1 MRRPPRR
8 RMATSKNV
16 RRDGGLAIGAEREAG
31 GRELNQI
38 QQPRDS
44 GEPVGGGHVVLPSPG
59 GDRAGQATAPSSRI
73 VYDRSFLVSASLRR
87 FCPCGRRVGGT
98 MRPLS
103 VFASLVPPPLL
114 AVPAVA
120 PAQWI
125 HRRTD
130 GIPRTPD
137 GT

>member
-1 MRRPPRR
+1 MKPTTPRT
-8 RMATSKNV
+8 MATSKNV
-16 RRDGGLAIGAEREAG
+16 RLDWRLAIGAEREAG

-38 QQPRDS
+38 QQSRDS
-44 GEPVGGGHVVLPSPG
+44 GEPVGGGPVVLPPPG

-103 VFASLVPPPLL
+103 VFAGL
-114 AVPAVA
+114 
-120 PAQWI
+120 
-125 HRRTD
+125 
-130 GIPRTPD
+130 
-137 GT
+137 